1 PDLLSMGIAN
11 LKLSGNFD
19 VTQRTDGQYQWTYQG
34 KPLYRW
40 FKDKQPGD
48 KSGDGV
54 QNVWH
59 LIKQ

>member
-1 PDLLSMGIAN
+1 
-11 LKLSGNFD
+11 
-19 VTQRTDGQYQWTYQG
+19 DGQYQWTYQG